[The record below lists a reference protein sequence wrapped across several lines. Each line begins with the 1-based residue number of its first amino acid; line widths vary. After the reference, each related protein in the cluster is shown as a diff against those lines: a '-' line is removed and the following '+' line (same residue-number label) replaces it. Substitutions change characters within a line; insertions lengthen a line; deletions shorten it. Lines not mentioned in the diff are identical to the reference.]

1 MPAGEGEEPA
11 ETRER
16 FNDAFEVYTE
26 SRRKKS
32 RKKSAEK
39 ETVVL
44 QNLIKDLHLGRDSE
58 DDRTALQ
65 NHNRGAEVVST
76 RSKRELPP
84 LPATGDLGASVK
96 QEEGGS
102 ESRKA
107 LDSEGGGKRRSQK
120 SSRTADDEDKLLQE
134 YQRRIAQEASGRGRD
149 GPPPKNSKKK
159 KKAVTTDG
167 GSPPGGGQ
175 TQEQP
180 RGGGEEKQGGGGG
193 EEDDLVLGVFVHKS
207 DPLRTDLLI
216 SHPMVKIHVVDERTG
231 QYVKK
236 DDRRRPAVSF
246 YEGENVDHILPVM
259 TQPFD
264 FRRRKSVVPEWEEQ
278 ILFNERFSHFLQ
290 QDECSPKVLL
300 LFEILDFVTME
311 EARANADADGHE
323 SGFRKIAWAFL
334 KLVGAN
340 GVRNVDSKLRLQL
353 FCPPPRAKRQPKT
366 IEVFE
371 WWRKFPRSKYASTL
385 YVTVRGIQLPAH
397 VDPSTRS
404 MMALQEERGSS
415 SYSELQKQVSSR
427 TPPQTADSRQP
438 ELRWRRLPGQVCS
451 IPNKHVLGFRGG
463 HMGCFSVLFSNAG
476 SILAAACADRDA
488 FPVVVY
494 EIPSGKV
501 LAAFSGHLR
510 IVYDL
515 CWSRDDG
522 RLLSASSDG
531 TVREWN
537 VEKLLGT
544 AQKVLP
550 HPSFVYCARYHPS
563 AQNLVVTGSFD
574 FLVRVWRL
582 DVSDVNGQLLQEFD
596 GHSSFINSLCFDSAG
611 TRMFSA
617 DNSGLIMVWKTAVSH
632 DGPQSSCRHWCAE
645 KKLEEA
651 ELRGVPISMLQLHPN
666 GRFLLVHARDGL
678 LRMMD
683 LRILAVKK
691 YLGATNYR
699 ERICSTVTPCGT
711 WIFSG
716 SEDGM
721 AYVWNAETGDQ
732 VAVYSELG
740 YSSAVHAVV
749 FHPHENMVAF
759 CAFGQGQPVHVYLH
773 DHKVTQLQSL
783 TAASRSASDIRTLR
797 STPDP
802 PSGMEAATRALKLQ
816 SIQQRLDSVLNT
828 LGQTSPGSSHG
839 PGGATLE
846 HASYTFANRSSLGAS
861 RRGLAADD
869 GAVEF
874 SASLSPR
881 LHHARTPPAGR
892 SRGVSPVSQF
902 APGPCEP
909 IQVVSLFDYRASR
922 SDELSLRRG
931 DVIQV
936 LHKDNQTWWFGRMRG
951 GLKGY
956 FLSAYVVDQR
966 DFSEQNTDALLDEE
980 TATRATPTRV
990 SAAVS
995 SSGELRFLSE
1005 PTLSDTEPELTDAR
1019 TRRKKKVKKPGVPV
1033 SSSQTTVSDADTSG
1047 STRTIRG
1054 RPLPPRPAGRS
1065 NRAFE
1070 ADT

>member
-1 MPAGEGEEPA
+1 
-11 ETRER
+11 
-16 FNDAFEVYTE
+16 
-26 SRRKKS
+26 
-32 RKKSAEK
+32 
-39 ETVVL
+39 
-44 QNLIKDLHLGRDSE
+44 
-58 DDRTALQ
+58 
-65 NHNRGAEVVST
+65 
-76 RSKRELPP
+76 
-84 LPATGDLGASVK
+84 
-96 QEEGGS
+96 
-102 ESRKA
+102 
-107 LDSEGGGKRRSQK
+107 
-120 SSRTADDEDKLLQE
+120 
-134 YQRRIAQEASGRGRD
+134 
-149 GPPPKNSKKK
+149 
-159 KKAVTTDG
+159 
-167 GSPPGGGQ
+167 
-175 TQEQP
+175 
-180 RGGGEEKQGGGGG
+180 
-193 EEDDLVLGVFVHKS
+193 
-207 DPLRTDLLI
+207 
-216 SHPMVKIHVVDERTG
+216 
-231 QYVKK
+231 
-236 DDRRRPAVSF
+236 
-246 YEGENVDHILPVM
+246 
-259 TQPFD
+259 
-264 FRRRKSVVPEWEEQ
+264 
-278 ILFNERFSHFLQ
+278 
-290 QDECSPKVLL
+290 
-300 LFEILDFVTME
+300 
-311 EARANADADGHE
+311 
-323 SGFRKIAWAFL
+323 
-334 KLVGAN
+334 
-340 GVRNVDSKLRLQL
+340 
-353 FCPPPRAKRQPKT
+353 
-366 IEVFE
+366 
-371 WWRKFPRSKYASTL
+371 
-385 YVTVRGIQLPAH
+385 
-397 VDPSTRS
+397 

-531 TVREWN
+531 TVRCWN

-632 DGPQSSCRHWCAE
+632 DGPQPSCRHWCLSGE
-645 KKLEEA
+645 C
-651 ELRGVPISMLQLHPN
+651 
-666 GRFLLVHARDGL
+666 FL
-678 LRMMD
+678 
-683 LRILAVKK
+683 
-691 YLGATNYR
+691 
-699 ERICSTVTPCGT
+699 
-711 WIFSG
+711 
-716 SEDGM
+716 
-721 AYVWNAETGDQ
+721 GDQ

-740 YSSAVHAVV
+740 YSSAVHAVA

-816 SIQQRLDSVLNT
+816 SIQQRLDSVLVKAAERFVDVNLDT
-828 LGQTSPGSSHG
+828 SKAPPLCSTFLQMAELG
-839 PGGATLE
+839 
-846 HASYTFANRSSLGAS
+846 
-861 RRGLAADD
+861 
-869 GAVEF
+869 
-874 SASLSPR
+874 PR
-881 LHHARTPPAGR
+881 PFPEKPPC
-892 SRGVSPVSQF
+892 V
-902 APGPCEP
+902 
-909 IQVVSLFDYRASR
+909 QVVSLFDYRASR

-956 FLSAYVVDQR
+956 FLSAYVVDQ
-966 DFSEQNTDALLDEE
+966 SEALPGSPDELH
-980 TATRATPTRV
+980 P
-990 SAAVS
+990 AVVGGGQS
-995 SSGELRFLSE
+995 MNHCSKQRHEELNDE
-1005 PTLSDTEPELTDAR
+1005 
-1019 TRRKKKVKKPGVPV
+1019 
-1033 SSSQTTVSDADTSG
+1033 
-1047 STRTIRG
+1047 
-1054 RPLPPRPAGRS
+1054 
-1065 NRAFE
+1065 
-1070 ADT
+1070 